1 MHIAQGLQAC
11 GSADYL
17 AYPSC
22 LQFVAGVT
30 LRVVQVPVTD
40 HTILESGLHARQKDA
55 LCFSRRTLKICF
67 SIDMDSV
74 ATLDGLRWEAIIITP
89 SDRALENNQSRKG
102 EDQCLASVIE

>member
-55 LCFSRRTLKICF
+55 LWYDHNR
-67 SIDMDSV
+67 
-74 ATLDGLRWEAIIITP
+74 LDNIRMQFFAENTEDLFLDRHGLCRH
-89 SDRALENNQSRKG
+89 S
-102 EDQCLASVIE
+102 